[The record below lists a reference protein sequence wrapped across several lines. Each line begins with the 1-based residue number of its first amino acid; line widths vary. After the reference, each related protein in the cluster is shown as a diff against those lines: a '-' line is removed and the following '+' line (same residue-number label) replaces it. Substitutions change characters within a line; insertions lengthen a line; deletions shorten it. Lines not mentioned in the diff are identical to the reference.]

1 MGMLPTSSMMP
12 QRFEIVQH
20 RVKNCGMNFDW
31 GLFEFT
37 KADCTRLSKAVG
49 SSRTLQVLRVCCSKM
64 ADERGRVLASHILD
78 HPSLK
83 ELGEPLIITFR
94 VFSLSRCLQTS
105 HTTNWAMGWA
115 VPWASY

>member
-1 MGMLPTSSMMP
+1 MGILFQTLKNLEELGLAYGYVAHPTYVTP
-12 QRFEIVQH
+12 VIWNDVIVHTH

-37 KADCTRLSKAVG
+37 KLDCARLSKAVG

-78 HPSLK
+78 HPSLR
-83 ELGEPLIITFR
+83 ELGGL
-94 VFSLSRCLQTS
+94 
-105 HTTNWAMGWA
+105 
-115 VPWASY
+115 Y